1 MGCRSMR
8 TTKFAAIAL
17 SVLLL
22 TGCKTELYT
31 GLTEREANE
40 IISILMLNR
49 VSADREFSKS
59 GDVTVRVEE
68 SQFSAAVEILK
79 AEGYPKQHY
88 SNLGEV
94 FQGNGFVVSQ
104 TEERAR
110 FIFAMSEE
118 LSRTISE
125 IDGILSARTHVV
137 LPANDPL
144 SRNTTPSSASVVIRH
159 AATAP
164 AESLLPQIKMMVAN
178 SIEGLEYSNV
188 SVVFIPVKKRETAM
202 ATPGAISPLPTQ
214 MSALPPLWLLAT
226 LGLALTAIS
235 FVAGTVFLRNRNS
248 TTAKRKS
255 AFVVENA
262 E

>member
-1 MGCRSMR
+1 MGG
-8 TTKFAAIAL
+8 TKVAAIAL
-17 SVLLL
+17 SIMLLA
-22 TGCKTELYT
+22 GCKTELYT

-40 IISILMLNR
+40 IISILRLNN
-49 VSADREFSKS
+49 VSADRQFSKS

-79 AEGYPKQHY
+79 SEGYPKQEY
-88 SNLGEV
+88 SNLGDV

-159 AATAP
+159 AASAP

-188 SVVFIPVKKRETAM
+188 SVVFIPVKKRETAL
-202 ATPGAISPLPTQ
+202 AGAETALPAQ
-214 MSALPPLWLLAT
+214 MSALPPLWIMAAF
-226 LGLALTAIS
+226 GLTLTALS
-235 FVAGTVFLRNRNS
+235 FLAGTVFLRNRIS
-248 TTAKRKS
+248 TSAKRKS